1 VEYDQSAVEA
11 FFSGIF
17 KSPMSSELSYRL
29 DQALEV
35 TDALW
40 ELLPIVV
47 AAGEQHDRLPPADMA
62 DQSAAARRLTVDQR
76 GRVRMVADAV
86 LGMQEGASSAGQEFN
101 ESVVS
106 GLTMQQAVAD
116 PFGIL
121 NRLMDVPEQTALVV
135 SMLEQAASLSPDE
148 IFYFRAYIRARQT
161 AERTPMLLRVLFVIA
176 VGTVE
181 PLLTRLVILLL
192 YYGSPQKYGSLAA
205 AELEADAR
213 KLCFGGPEMWRQSL
227 VAKLGITTLT
237 TAVDWDRLVSLWE
250 DRNVIVHR
258 GSVTDS
264 RHSAKTKTE
273 AWRVLSPDVDMVRAA
288 IDVMGGTRYALA
300 ACVWEHL
307 EPGKGDVAAQMA
319 GPLAWESLRAGRWEQ
334 AELLGRLGQALAA
347 APDDKATSQV
357 HQWLAIDARRDPE
370 AIRPEV
376 EAWDVTDLP
385 RIYTVARH
393 VLLRQDEQARATL
406 SELLDAGE
414 IDQSDIDTWPLFDRL
429 RGEERLPET

>member
-1 VEYDQSAVEA
+1 VEFDQSAVEA
-11 FFSGIF
+11 LFSGIF

-47 AAGEQHDRLPPADMA
+47 TAGEQHDLQAPADMA

-76 GRVRMVADAV
+76 SHARTVADAV
-86 LGMQEGASSAGQEFN
+86 LAMQEASSTGQEFD
-101 ESVVS
+101 ESAVS

-121 NRLMDVPEQTALVV
+121 NRLMNVPEQTALVV
-135 SMLEQAASLSPDE
+135 SMLEQAASLSPYE
-148 IFYFRAYIRARQT
+148 TFYFRAYIRARQK
-161 AERTPMLLRVLFVIA
+161 AERTPMLLRALFVTT

-192 YYGSPQKYGSLAA
+192 YYGSPQKYRSLAA
-205 AELEADAR
+205 PELDADAR
-213 KLCFGGPEMWRQSL
+213 KLCFGGPETWRQSL
-227 VAKLGITTLT
+227 VAKLGVTTLA
-237 TAVDWDRLVSLWE
+237 TAVDWDRVVSLWE

-264 RHSAKTKTE
+264 RHSAKTRTE
-273 AWRVLSPDVDMVRAA
+273 AWRVLSPDADMVRAA

-300 ACVWEHL
+300 ACVWDHL
-307 EPGKGDVAAQMA
+307 EPGKGDVAAHMA

-334 AELLGRLGQALAA
+334 AQLLGRLGQVLVA
-347 APDDKATSQV
+347 APEDKATSQV
-357 HQWLAIDARRDPE
+357 HQWLAIDADRGPE
-370 AIRPEV
+370 AIRPQV
-376 EAWDVTDLP
+376 EAWDVTGLP

-393 VLLRQDEQARATL
+393 VLLHQDEQACAMI
-406 SELLDAGE
+406 SELLDAGN

-429 RGEERLPET
+429 RGEGRLPEA